1 MSDSKIILAI
11 RKYQLDYAWDK
22 SLTNPNAAISSSQS
36 SAPDTHSATYLE
48 DFIASQAAERDT
60 EKEYRMRYVNNP
72 IECEFNGQG
81 F

>member
-22 SLTNPNAAISSSQS
+22 SLTIPISTASVPVVKPS
-36 SAPDTHSATYLE
+36 DTHSATYLE

-72 IECEFNGQG
+72 IECEFNRQG